1 MMTINDKIRDKK
13 LQYDINREIGKI
25 SALSSEKIDK
35 YEYLSDEEI
44 LTPDQ
49 RRVIE
54 QAKFAYSPL
63 GKAFEK
69 QTKTIEEQG
78 KKQIKAID
86 DHGKKWL
93 NLMNLLKKIII
104 SIEIVYHL
112 INKKIF
118 NKFVE
123 EKSYEFQNL
132 KEKINHE
139 NLIYNYKTEGK
150 SPKEFSDYQNLI
162 DLFITLRNGN
172 VNPREVL
179 KNQNYFK
186 SDLSEI
192 KIGNKKVKIKRSN
205 NCYTKC
211 LKMFLI

>member
-1 MMTINDKIRDKK
+1 M
-13 LQYDINREIGKI
+13 
-25 SALSSEKIDK
+25 
-35 YEYLSDEEI
+35 
-44 LTPDQ
+44 
-49 RRVIE
+49 
-54 QAKFAYSPL
+54 
-63 GKAFEK
+63 
-69 QTKTIEEQG
+69 
-78 KKQIKAID
+78 
-86 DHGKKWL
+86 
-93 NLMNLLKKIII
+93 
-104 SIEIVYHL
+104 

-123 EKSYEFQNL
+123 EKSYKFQNL
-132 KEKINHE
+132 KEKTNHE

-150 SPKEFSDYQNLI
+150 SPKDFSDYQNLI